1 MPPALPLRRDAGEA
15 DAGLARLEAERLAE
29 RGVRE
34 VLPGEPGAGEAAP
47 VALRRPLEELREDG
61 RGQRGVGVARP
72 AGDEAGHAALRDHDL
87 RLAEAV
93 GAGADL
99 EGQEARLREAV
110 PPGAH
115 LAQGARVGVEE
126 AGALPAQDGDVALA
140 GGPLGERQRLEAL
153 PERGVVHGD
162 ESERALLVHELDPRH
177 AARLGPELL
186 RLDQQVVPE
195 GGRGHEDP
203 LPRHHEAGHR
213 ARPRGLLL
221 PGRAPVPVLAGDADA
236 DDAGAEV
243 AVGGGDGDGRGRRR
257 RGRDRGRGAGAR
269 GAATRAG
276 ALAQAD
282 PRRRGEDER
291 RAARACGRAG
301 SHTASGS
308 PGGRPRPARG
318 RGPRCRRRPRTRC
331 GGSARGSRRTPP
343 PRRRA
348 SGWAGR

>member
-1 MPPALPLRRDAGEA
+1 M
-15 DAGLARLEAERLAE
+15 LA
-29 RGVRE
+29 
-34 VLPGEPGAGEAAP
+34 
-47 VALRRPLEELREDG
+47 
-61 RGQRGVGVARP
+61 
-72 AGDEAGHAALRDHDL
+72 
-87 RLAEAV
+87 
-93 GAGADL
+93 ADL

-126 AGALPAQDGDVALA
+126 TRALPAEDGDVPL
-140 GGPLGERQRLEAL
+140 GRGPLGERQWLETV

-162 ESERALLVHELDPRH
+162 EGERALLVHELDPRH
-177 AARLGPELL
+177 AAGVGPELL

-213 ARPRGLLL
+213 PRPRGQLL
-221 PGRAPVPVLAGDADA
+221 PGGAPVPVLAGDPDA

-243 AVGGGDGDGRGRRR
+243 TVGGGGRRGRRCGRHGCGGRRR
-257 RGRDRGRGAGAR
+257 RGRGHARGRF
-269 GAATRAG
+269 RAG
-276 ALAQAD
+276 GGRQD
-282 PRRRGEDER
+282 GEDER

-308 PGGRPRPARG
+308 PGGRRRHARG

-331 GGSARGSRRTPP
+331 GGSARGWRRTPP